1 MEDLELL
8 NAIGW
13 WAMRKRRSYVRPAH
27 YQSALHHNSFAAFW
41 RYYNSPDEGDLK
53 LFLRLSQTE
62 FEAVYSLVRHQL
74 EAHCPTHLRPIEG
87 KERLA
92 VFIRFTAF
100 GPTYSAV
107 APLFVIVIP
116 RCMTSAKS
124 ISDAESHFL
133 MVDIG
138 ASGQSPEAAL
148 PPNEDSSLP
157 FIFLGDGGF
166 GCTDLIVTP
175 FTDRGADSQEKI
187 AFNCRLSRARSAVEH
202 AFGIFASRWRIF
214 LGTIEARPETA
225 RLYTLAAVILHN
237 FLNPVE
243 ENLNFDFQTTD
254 ECLLIKGRLKLGGKE
269 D

>member
-92 VFIRFTAF
+92 VFISIWSNLQCSGSSVCDRDSTVHDICKEVSEAIVTAMRTKYL
-100 GPTYSAV
+100 PTPTRQTWERSA
-107 APLFVIVIP
+107 
-116 RCMTSAKS
+116 RDS
-124 ISDAESHFL
+124 IDS
-133 MVDIG
+133 
-138 ASGQSPEAAL
+138 
-148 PPNEDSSLP
+148 DSSED
-157 FIFLGDGGF
+157 FGGY
-166 GCTDLIVTP
+166 
-175 FTDRGADSQEKI
+175 R
-187 AFNCRLSRARSAVEH
+187 R
-202 AFGIFASRWRIF
+202 
-214 LGTIEARPETA
+214 ETHCH
-225 RLYTLAAVILHN
+225 RET
-237 FLNPVE
+237 
-243 ENLNFDFQTTD
+243 
-254 ECLLIKGRLKLGGKE
+254 
-269 D
+269 